1 VLRGL
6 YRRDAYVTADATSRR
21 GQFKIAL
28 AVALFVIG
36 RMLHDA
42 PKRTIQGDHDRRWM
56 SDDYFDLIVW
66 YKPEGTI
73 YGFQLCYGKP
83 RWERALTWLDGRGFS
98 HTEVDSG
105 EDQPTRNRSPI
116 LVADGSFPARE
127 VVREFE
133 GRSSDLPKDL
143 QGFVKSKIAEFVAKR
158 NA

>member
-1 VLRGL
+1 M
-6 YRRDAYVTADATSRR
+6 
-21 GQFKIAL
+21 
-28 AVALFVIG
+28 ALFVIG
-36 RMLHDA
+36 RMLQDV
-42 PKRTIQGDHDRRWM
+42 PKRTIHGDHDRRWM

-66 YKPEGTI
+66 YKPDGAI

-98 HTEVDSG
+98 QAEVDSG

-116 LVADGSFPARE
+116 LLPDGSFPARE
-127 VVREFE
+127 VVREFK
-133 GRSSDLPKDL
+133 GRSSDLPEDL